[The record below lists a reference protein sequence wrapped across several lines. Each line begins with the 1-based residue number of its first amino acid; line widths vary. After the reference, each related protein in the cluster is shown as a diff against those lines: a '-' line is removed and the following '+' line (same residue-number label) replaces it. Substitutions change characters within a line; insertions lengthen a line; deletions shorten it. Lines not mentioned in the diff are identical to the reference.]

1 MSQAV
6 HVEGVA
12 SRQRR
17 RIFPLRRALR
27 VAIPLLLLVSAAL
40 VPAWVL
46 HSEHLSSS
54 AALVLVLVLVAASAL
69 FLFLE
74 ISTQSRTYE
83 EALQQTRA
91 QSAEMQAREAHF
103 RVLAEAIPQLVW
115 AASADGTP
123 DYFNQRWVD
132 YTGNSLSS
140 RGSWLDHVHS
150 DDADAARSAWETSL
164 NSGKPFSCE
173 LQLRSASGEYRWH
186 LARALSL
193 RDDSGAI
200 VRWLGTF
207 TDIDDQRRTDEAMS
221 QLAAIIENSEDAI
234 FSKDLEGFIKNWNR
248 GAEKMYGYSP
258 REAIG
263 KNVSILVPPE
273 RRQELET
280 IMSTV
285 RGGHSV
291 EHLETIRV
299 RKDGKPLEVSL
310 AISPIRDAHGAL
322 VGASTIARDVTQR
335 NRAAEALRKT
345 EKLAETGRLAG
356 AIAHEINNP
365 LEAVTH
371 LLYLLERHPSL
382 NSEARGFARVA
393 MDEVDRIGHIAKQ
406 ALGFYREA
414 SSPTQVTLS
423 ELIANVAE
431 LYRSGAQNKGV
442 RLETEL
448 QTTATVPAFPGEMRQ
463 VFSNLIVNAV
473 DAVPRGGMVKV
484 RVKHARDWKSHRLGI
499 RVLVA
504 DNGPG
509 IPTAIRPHI
518 FEPFFTTKGERG
530 TGVGL
535 WVTEGVLQKH
545 NGSIRLKSSTN
556 TAHGTTFSVFLPY
569 G

>member
-1 MSQAV
+1 
-6 HVEGVA
+6 
-12 SRQRR
+12 
-17 RIFPLRRALR
+17 
-27 VAIPLLLLVSAAL
+27 
-40 VPAWVL
+40 
-46 HSEHLSSS
+46 
-54 AALVLVLVLVAASAL
+54 
-69 FLFLE
+69 
-74 ISTQSRTYE
+74 
-83 EALQQTRA
+83 
-91 QSAEMQAREAHF
+91 
-103 RVLAEAIPQLVW
+103 
-115 AASADGTP
+115 
-123 DYFNQRWVD
+123 
-132 YTGNSLSS
+132 
-140 RGSWLDHVHS
+140 
-150 DDADAARSAWETSL
+150 
-164 NSGKPFSCE
+164 
-173 LQLRSASGEYRWH
+173 
-186 LARALSL
+186 
-193 RDDSGAI
+193 
-200 VRWLGTF
+200 
-207 TDIDDQRRTDEAMS
+207 
-221 QLAAIIENSEDAI
+221 
-234 FSKDLEGFIKNWNR
+234 FIKNWNR

-273 RRQELET
+273 RHQELGT

-322 VGASTIARDVTQR
+322 MGASTIARDITQR